1 MVVSPLKDGKVVVG
15 CDSKGYMNTITSLG
29 LPTAKIPIYFETD
42 REVLEKAL
50 AWPSTGMPERLRI
63 VRIRNTLENGRA
75 AGFGGFK

>member
-50 AWPSTGMPERLRI
+50 AWPSTGMPES
-63 VRIRNTLENGRA
+63 
-75 AGFGGFK
+75 FGLSGS